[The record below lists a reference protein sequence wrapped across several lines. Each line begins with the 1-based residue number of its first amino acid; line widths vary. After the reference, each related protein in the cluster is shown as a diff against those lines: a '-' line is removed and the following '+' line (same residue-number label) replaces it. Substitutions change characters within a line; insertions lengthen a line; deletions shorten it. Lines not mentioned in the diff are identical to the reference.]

1 MDRSDVAGGI
11 GTLSETHSGLAGVS
25 DPCDP
30 LGSGA
35 RKGPRG
41 RTAPPEREAPVSPAT
56 PEQAD
61 KNTRIAVVQAEII
74 KPLDGTWEEVG
85 PVLWRL
91 HWAAHRCLNAA
102 IRACHM
108 RPPGDGPAAAT
119 LAYRAVGEQVAK
131 EAEYE
136 PAFSV
141 SSAVMAT
148 WSKGAADHYA
158 SKKKD
163 IWRGDISI
171 PSYKKGAPIM
181 VRQDGWDVSRD
192 EKGYVLAARLT
203 GGKTGR
209 ARFAVVPSSP
219 SAHAELRRLCAGE
232 SSHCDLRIVRDKRQ
246 KGWFAKMTLRKPRPV
261 TPSLDVTRALAVHRG
276 IRVLMT
282 GCDVDGRTWVIDDGG
297 AVRAYKEQMFRR
309 RRSWYATKRKY
320 GASGARGHGY
330 WRRYETYRELEDK
343 EARWVKDKVRQLAA
357 GIVKDALAGGFGTI
371 VLDDW
376 SAREAAIDADR
387 QGKER
392 LAMTVRRWPFA
403 MQREAIEAATK
414 KAGIV
419 VQSVASEN
427 ESCTCPR
434 CGNVD
439 ASQNDGRGT
448 FTCSRPGCDTKR
460 SVEAVAAWN
469 MLAAAGFRG
478 AFVRHAEK
486 VDEFAAMA
494 RERRS
499 EEDRMQ
505 GSPKPGGARSGET
518 KGESGGSAAS
528 RGPARTDG
536 RGGARKPSGKGA
548 KGRGDAGGPSQDL
561 KD

>member
-1 MDRSDVAGGI
+1 MDRSGI
-11 GTLSETHSGLAGVS
+11 ESGAVVLSETHSGLAGVS
-25 DPCDP
+25 DPCAP
-30 LGSGA
+30 IGVGS
-35 RKGPRG
+35 RKAPRA
-41 RTAPPEREAPVSPAT
+41 RTAPGEREIAVSLSV
-56 PEQAD
+56 PELTVAVD
-61 KNTRIAVVQAEII
+61 EKKTVIAVVQAEIV

-85 PVLWRL
+85 PTLWRL

-108 RPPGDGPAAAT
+108 RPPGEGPAAAT

-131 EAEYE
+131 EVEYE

-141 SSAVMAT
+141 SSAIMAT
-148 WSKGAADHYA
+148 WSKGASDHYA
-158 SKKKD
+158 SKRKD

-171 PSYKKGAPIM
+171 PSFKKGAPIM
-181 VRQDGWDVSRD
+181 VRQDGWDISRD
-192 EKGYVLAARLT
+192 EKGYVLSVRLT

-209 ARFAVVPSSP
+209 ARFAVVPSSH

-246 KGWFAKMTLRKPRPV
+246 KGWFAKMTLRKPKPV
-261 TPSLDVTRALAVHRG
+261 TSSLDASRALAVHRG

-282 GCDVDGRTWVIDDGG
+282 GADIDGRTWVIDDGG
-297 AVRAYKEQMFRR
+297 AVRAYKEQMYRR
-309 RRSWYATKRKY
+309 RKSWYATKRKY
-320 GASGARGHGY
+320 GSSGARGHGY
-330 WRRYETYRELEDK
+330 WRRYETYRALEDK

-387 QGKER
+387 NGRER

-403 MQREAIEAATK
+403 MQKDAIEAAAK
-414 KAGIV
+414 RAGIA
-419 VQSVASEN
+419 VQVVASEN

-434 CGNVD
+434 CGNVA

-448 FTCSRPGCDTKR
+448 FTCSREGCETKR

-486 VDEFAAMA
+486 LEEFVTLA
-494 RERRS
+494 RERRG
-499 EEDRMQ
+499 
-505 GSPKPGGARSGET
+505 GSPETGGARSPKKT
-518 KGESGGSAAS
+518 PDQVCDRSDSPPVTDDGG
-528 RGPARTDG
+528 G
-536 RGGARKPSGKGA
+536 RKRGARRPRGKGA
-548 KGRGDAGGPSQDL
+548 K
-561 KD
+561 